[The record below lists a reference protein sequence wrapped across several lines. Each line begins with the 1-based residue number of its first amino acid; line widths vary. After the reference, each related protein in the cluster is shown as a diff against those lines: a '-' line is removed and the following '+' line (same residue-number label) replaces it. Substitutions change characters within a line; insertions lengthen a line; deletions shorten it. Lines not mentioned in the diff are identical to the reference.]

1 MSYNIT
7 AYVERKNKDTGKWEL
22 VTEKPISSYLKYI
35 FEDYNEYPKLNW
47 EDLSDGLKG
56 IYPLET
62 LDSTTGEAKCYTSF
76 YTKTTQELEDD
87 VSSKIHDAYTKLNMV
102 VKALGCSRV
111 YSDDGDELES
121 WGDDEGN
128 KLTFPINKQLVEDL
142 QYGYETMRSI
152 GQREAID
159 LILSEYTEYGEDY
172 RVVFALT

>member
-47 EDLSDGLKG
+47 EDLSIGLQEK
-56 IYPLET
+56 YKKEKNE
-62 LDSTTGEAKCYTSF
+62 STGEEMCYASF
-76 YTKTTQELEDD
+76 YTKTTQELEDA
-87 VSSKIHDAYTKLNMV
+87 VSTKIHNAYTKLNMV